1 MLGEEGKRH
10 NSMEVMLF
18 MDSVRLAYLAGV
30 KVGSES
36 LVKGLE
42 KVAEKN
48 GNNIPIEFIKL
59 VSHNTVNDVELRL
72 SKMECGQDLLNT
84 LNESR
89 Q

>member
-1 MLGEEGKRH
+1 
-10 NSMEVMLF
+10 
-18 MDSVRLAYLAGV
+18 MDSIRLAYLAGI

-42 KVAEKN
+42 QVAKKN

-59 VSHNTVNDVELRL
+59 VSQNTVSDVEFRL
-72 SKMECGQDLLNT
+72 DQMEGGKGLLST

>member
-1 MLGEEGKRH
+1 
-10 NSMEVMLF
+10 
-18 MDSVRLAYLAGV
+18 MDSIRLAYLAGV

-42 KVAEKN
+42 QVTKRN

-59 VSHNTVNDVELRL
+59 VSQNTVSDVEFRL
-72 SKMECGQDLLNT
+72 NQMEGGKGLLNT
-84 LNESR
+84 LSESR

>member
-1 MLGEEGKRH
+1 
-10 NSMEVMLF
+10 
-18 MDSVRLAYLAGV
+18 MDSIRLAYLAGV

-42 KVAEKN
+42 QVAKRN

-59 VSHNTVNDVELRL
+59 VSQNTVSDVKFRL
-72 SKMECGQDLLNT
+72 NQMEGGKGLLNT
-84 LNESR
+84 LSESR